1 MDNNFGNSNQTFANA
16 SNMGSAFTPFQSSIG
31 IYLAVIVFSY
41 LILFGYSQFFHSNPK
56 SLKQHYNSFAFLILA
71 VTALYKLGNLQN
83 IASSQYFLLLLVA
96 VPLFY
101 EILTSFV
108 SLDGSGNATNL
119 VALLL
124 VAISISVVSFSIY
137 NIINTSNEKNVHY
150 IIVFITILWTLL
162 GFSLGNIKM
171 NNYVLF
177 ALLVL
182 HARSMS
188 QYSIGLGGV
197 SLGMLIHNLA
207 KSKSLSVFK
216 DESQSNCKST
226 VTTTT
231 TIVDPHSLK
240 NIL

>member
-1 MDNNFGNSNQTFANA
+1 MDNNFGNLNTSNAT
-16 SNMGSAFTPFQSSIG
+16 NMGAAFSPFQSSVT

-41 LILFGYSQFFHSNPK
+41 LIMFGYSQFFDSNPK
-56 SLKQHYNSFAFLILA
+56 SLKQHYNSFAFLILT

-108 SLDGSGNATNL
+108 SFDGTGNATNL
-119 VALLL
+119 IALLL
-124 VAISISVVSFSIY
+124 LAISISLVSFSIY

-162 GFSLGNIKM
+162 GFSLGNVKM

-177 ALLVL
+177 ALLAL

-188 QYSIGLGGV
+188 QYSIGLGGI

-207 KSKSLSVFK
+207 KSKSLNVFK
-216 DESQSNCKST
+216 DESTSNCKST

-240 NIL
+240 SVL

>member
-1 MDNNFGNSNQTFANA
+1 M
-16 SNMGSAFTPFQSSIG
+16 
-31 IYLAVIVFSY
+31 
-41 LILFGYSQFFHSNPK
+41 
-56 SLKQHYNSFAFLILA
+56 
-71 VTALYKLGNLQN
+71 
-83 IASSQYFLLLLVA
+83 
-96 VPLFY
+96 
-101 EILTSFV
+101 
-108 SLDGSGNATNL
+108 
-119 VALLL
+119 
-124 VAISISVVSFSIY
+124 
-137 NIINTSNEKNVHY
+137 HY